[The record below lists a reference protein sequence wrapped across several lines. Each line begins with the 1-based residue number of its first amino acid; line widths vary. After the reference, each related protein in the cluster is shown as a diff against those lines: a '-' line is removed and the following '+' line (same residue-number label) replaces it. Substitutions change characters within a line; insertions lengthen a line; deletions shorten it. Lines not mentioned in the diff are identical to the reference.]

1 MFDEKFDISRL
12 EGSSEEYRFT
22 AGEKEAG
29 ARLDAALAGR
39 YRWLSRSEAKKRIGE
54 GKVIVNAAP
63 ANKGSFRLSVGDRVT
78 FNCLRN
84 PRDEEAARRAPLEE
98 DLTILFEDECLLV
111 VDKPAGIPVHP
122 VGRNLYR
129 TVLTALHRRCADA
142 GTPEEMMPILAHR
155 LDVETSGVL
164 LAVKGKEEAACLAEQ
179 FSRRKVRKEYR
190 AIVYGTPAPERS
202 VIDAP
207 LGPAEAARVP
217 YRQTVRADGSPAR
230 THYAVERTGTRLS
243 FLRLRPETGRKH
255 QLRLHLASIGHP
267 IVGDKIYGPDEEH
280 YFRAREGPLSAH
292 ALEEL
297 ILPRQA
303 LHASTLALRHPQSEE
318 DLLFEAPLPA
328 DIRATLEAEF

>member
-1 MFDEKFDISRL
+1 MSDEKFDISRL

-39 YRWLSRSEAKKRIGE
+39 YRWLSRSEAKKRIGK
-54 GKVIVNAAP
+54 GKVAVNAAP
-63 ANKGSFRLSVGDRVT
+63 VSKGSFRLSIGDRVI
-78 FNCLRN
+78 FDCLRN
-84 PRDEEAARRAPLEE
+84 PRDEEAARRAPPGE
-98 DLTILFEDECLLV
+98 DLTMLFEDECLLV

-129 TVLTALHRRCADA
+129 TVLTALHRRCAAA
-142 GTPEEMMPILAHR
+142 GTPEERMPTLAHR

-164 LAVKGKEEAACLAEQ
+164 LAVKGKEEAARVAEQ
-179 FSRRKVRKEYR
+179 FSRHTVRKEYR
-190 AIVYGTPAPERS
+190 ALVYDTPAQAQG

-207 LGPAEAARVP
+207 LGPAEGARVP
-217 YRQTVRADGSPAR
+217 YRQAVRADGSPAR
-230 THYAVERTGTRLS
+230 THYAVERSGTRLS
-243 FLRLRPETGRKH
+243 LLRLRPETGRKH
-255 QLRLHLASIGHP
+255 QLRIHLASIGHP

-280 YFRAREGPLSAH
+280 YFRAREGPPSEQ

-303 LHASTLALRHPQSEE
+303 LHASALALRHPRSEE
-318 DLLFEAPLPA
+318 DLLFEAPLAA
-328 DIRATLEAEF
+328 DIRAVLEAEL